1 MTLQEY
7 NDLFK
12 MSIVKKMYITSSGGI
27 TITNTNIC
35 SEQMSLEESL
45 FSDANIRFGEC
56 ESSCFKIRVA
66 DIAHNFVGEW
76 LDVYMDVYTDEE
88 GYLLA
93 ENGDYLLT
101 ESGERILF
109 QGIEGSSRIHIGQY
123 KVYSDKPTND
133 RTWRDLTC
141 YDAMYD
147 ILNVDVSSWYS
158 SLTFPMTIK
167 DFRDSFFAEVGITQ
181 ENVTLINDLFE
192 FQGGFVVEGDLSGK
206 TVINSICEFNGVFGH
221 INSDKKFEYV
231 SLDAAQT
238 LTLDWY
244 VDGTGSYEDYV
255 TDLITGIV
263 ARANGD
269 DVGTTV
275 GTTVN
280 PYILDNNPLIY
291 GTEGTA
297 ELTTALT
304 NLLTKIG
311 TISYRPFRVTTYGNP
326 MLPLGTQVTVNTRD
340 ETVVSY
346 VVGKMM
352 HGIQALKDTLVSE
365 GDKKLPSTVNNIQS
379 QIKRTM
385 GLVHEVISDVTQ
397 ISSTIYDS
405 TNGLVTQI
413 AQTKDQVVLKVDT
426 NGNIVEVKLGVS
438 PDDPSA
444 TVFKVTAD
452 NIDFIANDAM
462 QLTAKNLGIT
472 STNFS
477 VTPAGLMSAKLGD
490 IAGWTINA
498 NHIYKE
504 VTVGDTT
511 YAPTLSS
518 STAAGVDGFAFSISQ
533 TSGATTTYPFVVRYD
548 GRLECSKL
556 TATGG
561 SLGGW
566 IINANNI
573 YKEVTASGVTY
584 ATTLSSSASSGENG
598 FAFSVSRTEN
608 GTTTYPVVIRNSGKF
623 ECTDGS
629 FKGAVNTTS
638 LKIDNQANLSIT
650 TRTITETSFDIYPTY
665 VTVTSSAI
673 SANVLQIS
681 SGYGLYIPD
690 VTEFGSFVKFDDGIQ
705 SAALQC
711 TKFYTAGSAYV
722 TGWVHAGGLE
732 IKGGTPFIDFHM
744 GADDNTDFT
753 CRVCQRAT
761 DTLDFL
767 GHDSSTWGIL
777 RAAQFAVQSSKHV
790 KENIETISENEA
802 KKILK
807 LNPVKFDYIL
817 GDKNQRGLIAE
828 EVQDILPELVNVPEG
843 YEVFNPDEPWNTPS
857 IDYSKFVPYL
867 IKMIQI
873 QQKQIDKLMKK

>member
-12 MSIVKKMYITSSGGI
+12 NSVVKKMSITSSGGV
-27 TITNTNIC
+27 TITNENIC

-45 FSDANIRFGEC
+45 FSDSNLRFGEC

-88 GYLLA
+88 GFLLT
-93 ENGDYLLT
+93 ESGDYLLT
-101 ESGERILF
+101 ETGDKILLKESGES
-109 QGIEGSSRIHIGQY
+109 GHIHIGQY

-133 RTWRDLTC
+133 RRWRDLTC
-141 YDAMYD
+141 YDAMHD
-147 ILNVDVSSWYS
+147 ILNADVAGWYGN
-158 SLTFPMTIK
+158 LTFPMTVK
-167 DFRDSFFAEVGITQ
+167 DFRDSFFTEIGITQ
-181 ENVTLINDLFE
+181 ETHTLINDS
-192 FQGGFVVEGDLSGK
+192 FQLLGGFVVEGELSGK
-206 TVINSICEFNGVFGH
+206 TVLNSICEFNGVFGH

-231 SLDAAQT
+231 SLDSAPT

-263 ARANGD
+263 ARASGD

-280 PYILDNNPLIY
+280 PYILENNPLIY

-297 ELTTALT
+297 ELTTALG

-311 TISYRPFRVTTYGNP
+311 AISYRPFRVTTYGNP
-326 MLPLGTQVTVNTRD
+326 MLPLGTQVTINTRD
-340 ETVVSY
+340 KTVVSY
-346 VVGKMM
+346 VVNKMM
-352 HGIQALKDTLVSE
+352 NGIQALKDTLSAE
-365 GDKKLPSTVNNIQS
+365 GDKKLPSTVNSVQS
-379 QIKRTM
+379 QIKRTQ
-385 GLVHEVISDVTQ
+385 GIVHEVISDVNQLT
-397 ISSTIYDS
+397 STIYDE

-413 AQTKDQVVLKVDT
+413 SQTKDQVVMKVDT

-444 TVFKVTAD
+444 TEFKVTAD

-477 VTPAGLMSAKLGD
+477 VTPTGSISAKLGD
-490 IAGWTINA
+490 IAGWVINA
-498 NHIYKE
+498 NAIYNTM
-504 VTVGDTT
+504 TVSGVDYST
-511 YAPTLSS
+511 TLSS
-518 STAAGVDGFAFSISQ
+518 STAAGAAGFAFSVSK
-533 TSGATTTYPFVVRYD
+533 TESGVTTYPVVIRYN
-548 GRLECSKL
+548 GSVECSNI

-561 SLGGW
+561 RVGGW
-566 IINANNI
+566 IINATNI

-608 GTTTYPVVIRNSGKF
+608 GVTTYPVVIRNGGKF

-629 FKGAVNTTS
+629 FKGSINTTS
-638 LKIDNQANLSIT
+638 LKIDNKANLSIEN
-650 TRTITETSFDIYPTY
+650 RTITESSFDIYPTY
-665 VTVTSSAI
+665 VSVTSSAI
-673 SANVLQIS
+673 QAEVLQIS
-681 SGYGLYIPD
+681 SGYGLYVPNI
-690 VTEFGSFVKFDDGIQ
+690 TEFGDFVRFDSGVK
-705 SAALQC
+705 SGALEC
-711 TKFYTAGSAYV
+711 DKFYTSGNAYV
-722 TGWVHAGGLE
+722 TGWIHAGGLE

-744 GADDNTDFT
+744 GVTDDTDFT
-753 CRVCQRAT
+753 TRICQRAN

-767 GHDSSTWGIL
+767 GRNSSTWGIL
-777 RAAQFAVQSSKHV
+777 RAAQFSVQSSKYT
-790 KENIETISENEA
+790 KKNIKDISNEEA
-802 KKILK
+802 KKILD
-807 LNPVKFDYIL
+807 LRPVRFDYKK
-817 GDKNQRGLIAE
+817 GAENQRGLIAE
-828 EVQDILPELVNVPEG
+828 EVSQIMPEMVIVPEN
-843 YEVFNPDEPWNTPS
+843 YTEYDPERPWNTPS

-873 QQKQIDKLMKK
+873 QQEQIDNLLNK